1 MDVYPLTDCFCQLNI
16 GKDVKGIDHN
26 IIIVI
31 IVFVFV
37 LLGNIVVR
45 AIHMFLTWKVIH

>member
-1 MDVYPLTDCFCQLNI
+1 MYIHFCQLNI
-16 GKDVKGIDHN
+16 GKNVRGIGHN
-26 IIIVI
+26 II

-37 LLGNIVVR
+37 FVLLDDIVVR